1 MSLYEEISRVTCGE
15 VVKQSTLNCVRLLS
29 TKYGFDPNEA
39 LAFLSVDAPPPKAKS
54 KKHFTGY
61 LLFSDSERPKIQKRL
76 AAKLRFAPA
85 HVRQGQK
92 ISPTVVVQNIA
103 HRWRK
108 LSRTEREEWNDRAA
122 AGTPDAPLP
131 DVVSSPV
138 PSPVVSRAV
147 SPVPYTNGR
156 DLEEDWAAVL
166 SEMGPGATFGAPPPE
181 GFCFFTMV

>member
-1 MSLYEEISRVTCGE
+1 MTCAE

-39 LAFLSVDAPPPKAKS
+39 IAFLSVDAPKAKS

-76 AAKLRFAPA
+76 AAKFPS
-85 HVRQGQK
+85 VQK

-108 LSRTEREEWNDRAA
+108 LSRSEREEWNDRAA

-138 PSPVVSRAV
+138 PSPVVSPVVSRSV

-166 SEMGPGATFGAPPPE
+166 SEMGPGATFGVPPPE
-181 GFCFFTMV
+181 DPDVAPEGFRFFTMV